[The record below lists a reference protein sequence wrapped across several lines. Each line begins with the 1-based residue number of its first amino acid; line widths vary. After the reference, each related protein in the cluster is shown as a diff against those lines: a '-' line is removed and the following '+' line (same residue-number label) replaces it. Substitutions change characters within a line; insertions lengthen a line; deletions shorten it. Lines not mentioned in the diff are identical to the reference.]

1 VTLSASMS
9 VIIPAYNEEHYLPE
23 TIDHLRVAEQCLNL
37 PADAAVQVFVV
48 SRRAAVIGRARG
60 HVVCVHRGVEEW
72 RTMTPFG
79 GRARTRYDVTSSE
92 AGGTFSLTSPAWQLL
107 CGIASASSIT
117 PTVATQLLTSHNMEE
132 RVTRALACRAK
143 LEALEVGLT
152 TGQLQVPQA
161 TIEFMRCVEEAA
173 FLDA

>member
-1 VTLSASMS
+1 MMDTIPSDLLSRLQQKRVQVDRFIAATAPRKRRLLNVTIVGGTL
-9 VIIPAYNEEHYLPE
+9 
-23 TIDHLRVAEQCLNL
+23 
-37 PADAAVQVFVV
+37 AAVLT
-48 SRRAAVIGRARG
+48 AAPAVGG
-60 HVVCVHRGVEEW
+60 Q
-72 RTMTPFG
+72 PFT
-79 GRARTRYDVTSSE
+79 AWITS
-92 AGGTFSLTSPAWQLL
+92 TFSLTSPAWQLL

-117 PTVATQLLTSHNMEE
+117 ATVATQLLKSHNMEE

-161 TIEFMRCVEEAA
+161 TSEFMRCVEEAA